1 MLLKTLF
8 NTSHVEEFAKSLAS
22 DFSARFPAT
31 QGREAKKGADKK
43 LAAAIQHVN
52 QRARQF
58 NQEQKIGI
66 YKKAKLS
73 NTLKWEL
80 KELGYEDD
88 LIDELIK
95 GMLFAMAQKAR

>member
-1 MLLKTLF
+1 MLLKYLF

-22 DFSARFPAT
+22 DFAQRFPAAP
-31 QGREAKKGADKK
+31 GKEAKKGADKK

-73 NTLKWEL
+73 NILKWEL
-80 KELGYEDD
+80 KELGYEDN

-95 GMLFAMAQKAR
+95 GMLIVMAQKR